1 LEIPA
6 IDHVVIDVGEQ
17 LDEAAR
23 RFRSLGFHLTERS
36 QHTLGSANHLAM
48 FDTSYLELLSPGN
61 GARPELMDVPIGM
74 NGLVFAMDD
83 AQAMHD
89 DFVRRQVPA
98 QPVQNFSRN
107 ALLPD
112 GTQGTARFSVVR
124 QPPRTVFDGR
134 VYFCQHLTPE
144 LVWRPEWQDHP
155 NGAVAIAQLVIAADD
170 PQNVANGFDRL
181 FGAGSS
187 VAVQGTNATHRL
199 MAGGV
204 PIEIWPSAA
213 FEQAYSD
220 ARPQA
225 AGRASYL
232 ALWSVRVRSVSAAA
246 ELLRRNGVPFDRPS
260 VDRLLVPAAEGMN
273 VALELVA

>member
-1 LEIPA
+1 MKIPA

-74 NGLVFAMDD
+74 NGLVFAMED

-170 PQNVANGFDRL
+170 PQSVANGFDRL

-187 VAVQGTNATHRL
+187 VAVQGTKATHRL

-213 FEQAYSD
+213 FEQAYND

-232 ALWSVRVRSVSAAA
+232 ALWSVRVRSVSAAT
-246 ELLRRNGVPFDRPS
+246 ELLRRNGVSFDCPS
-260 VDRLLVPAAEGMN
+260 ADRLLVPAAESMN

>member
-1 LEIPA
+1 MDIPA
-6 IDHVVIDVGEQ
+6 IDHVVIDVGDR

-61 GARPELMDVPIGM
+61 GARPELMGVPIGM

-83 AQAMHD
+83 AQATHD

-98 QPVQNFSRN
+98 QPVQNFSRD

-155 NGAVAIAQLVIAADD
+155 NGALAIARLIIAADD
-170 PQNVANGFDRL
+170 PQAVANGFDRV

-187 VAVQGTNATHRL
+187 VAAQGTGATCRL

-204 PIEIWPSAA
+204 PIEIWPRAA
-213 FEQAYSD
+213 FEQTYGN

-225 AGRASYL
+225 AGRAAYM
-232 ALWSVRVRSVSAAA
+232 ALWSLRVRSIPAAA
-246 ELLRRNGVPFDRPS
+246 EVLRKNGVPFDRPS
-260 VDRLLVPAAEGMN
+260 TDRLLIPAREGMN
-273 VALELVA
+273 VTLELVG